1 MTIVE
6 SLLAVIAVVGGAIE
20 WQIIRGNN
28 LANDAK
34 ELLQEIKMQQNL
46 SAQELRDK
54 ITVFTVD
61 VDRDIE
67 RAADINLQLS
77 QNLRETKI
85 RMETVLDDLRETNLK
100 LLARIE
106 VLDRKVENGNGKH

>member
-6 SLLAVIAVVGGAIE
+6 GLLAVIAVVGGGIE

-28 LANDAK
+28 LANEAK
-34 ELLQEIKMQQNL
+34 ELLQEIKRQQIL
-46 SAQELRDK
+46 SSQELRDR
-54 ITVFTVD
+54 IAVLSVD

-77 QNLRETKI
+77 QNLREIKI
-85 RMETVLDDLRETNLK
+85 KMETVLDDLRETNLK

-106 VLDRKVENGNGKH
+106 VLDLKIENGNGKH